1 MKATKLVILT
11 TILSTAASQG
21 GLIITGAFDGPL
33 SGGTPK
39 GVELYV
45 TADIPDLSI
54 YGIGSANNGGGS
66 DSEEFTFPAGAATV
80 GDFIYVA
87 SESPQF
93 VNFFGF
99 APDATSGAM
108 SINGDDAIELF
119 ENGTVIDVFGDIN
132 VDGSGE
138 AWDYLDG
145 WAYRVDGTG
154 PDGSTFAPGDWTFS
168 GINVF
173 DGQSSNA
180 TSSNPMPIGT
190 YTAVAVPEPSTALLG
205 GIALLGLLRRRR

>member
-1 MKATKLVILT
+1 M
-11 TILSTAASQG
+11 
-21 GLIITGAFDGPL
+21 
-33 SGGTPK
+33 
-39 GVELYV
+39 
-45 TADIPDLSI
+45 
-54 YGIGSANNGGGS
+54 
-66 DSEEFTFPAGAATV
+66 

-87 SESPQF
+87 SESAQF

-99 APDATSGAM
+99 TPDATSGAM

-132 VDGSGE
+132 ADGTGE

-145 WAYRVDGTG
+145 WAYRLDGTG

-190 YTAVAVPEPSTALLG
+190 YTAVAVPEPSTAFLG
-205 GIALLGLLRRRR
+205 GIALLGLFRRRR

>member
-1 MKATKLVILT
+1 MKATKIAILI
-11 TILSTAASQG
+11 TILSTGASQCA
-21 GLIITGAFDGPL
+21 LIITGVFDGPL

-66 DSEEFTFPAGAATV
+66 DSEEFTFPAGAASV
-80 GDFIYVA
+80 GDYIYVA
-87 SESPQF
+87 SESSQF

-99 APDATSGAM
+99 APDATSGSM
-108 SINGDDAIELF
+108 QVNGDDAIELF
-119 ENGTVIDVFGDIN
+119 ENGAVIDVFGDIN

-145 WAYRVDGTG
+145 WAYRLNETG
-154 PDGSTFAPGDWTFS
+154 PDGSTFALGNWTFS
-168 GINVF
+168 GTNVF
-173 DGQSSNA
+173 DGASSNA
-180 TSSNPMPIGT
+180 ASSNPMPIGT
-190 YTAVAVPEPSTALLG
+190 YTATPVPEPSTALLG
-205 GIALLGLLRRRR
+205 GLALLGLFRRRR